1 MQSALTPHDSAL
13 LNQIC
18 SDVCQA
24 IVTIQEQQP
33 ELLLEKYRSIPW
45 NSPRQQSGLI
55 KKLVELLGSESE
67 WNILVSK
74 LQQFLKALFIHEAL
88 DSQILIELVNR
99 IYYLNPA
106 ESKTNRHLNS
116 SLDISNNYPV
126 GFQELKSDE
135 STQEI
140 SESPQKQIE
149 SEQAANNS
157 QNDSESSNYQPLA
170 NSNNKSPIAVLLLD
184 AENII
189 LNPETERFL
198 ETVCNFPIQVKVAF
212 ANWYR
217 KGKLDTELHMR
228 NYDLIHVPSGKD
240 NADGKMIAFGSA
252 IHERFFHAREVLVC
266 SSDKVMTNLCNH
278 LQQNGLMV
286 YHVTKKGN
294 VITINNSKTNQLT
307 THLMLPTLEQFLSN
321 IKEIIREEETRAN
334 HQWVQLSKIS
344 QVFNSKYNLGLNKVL
359 SHHLPGKTVKD
370 IFMSKSE
377 FVVHQ
382 IPEDNETY
390 VTLFNAPGLNNYI
403 PKNK

>member
-1 MQSALTPHDSAL
+1 MQSALTPHDPAL

-24 IVTIQEQQP
+24 IVAIQEQQP
-33 ELLLEKYRSIPW
+33 ELLLEKYRLIPW

-67 WNILVSK
+67 WNILISK

-88 DSQILIELVNR
+88 DSKILIELVNR

-106 ESKTNRHLNS
+106 ESKANRHLNS
-116 SLDISNNYPV
+116 TFDVINNLPV
-126 GFQELKSDE
+126 GFKELNNDE
-135 STQEI
+135 LNQQITED
-140 SESPQKQIE
+140 PQNQI
-149 SEQAANNS
+149 
-157 QNDSESSNYQPLA
+157 DSENTANHHQNQLELA
-170 NSNNKSPIAVLLLD
+170 NHHPISTSNSKSPISVLLLD

-189 LNPETERFL
+189 LNLETEQFL
-198 ETVCNFPIQVKVAF
+198 ETICNFPIQVKVAF

-217 KGKLDTELHMR
+217 KGKLDTELHTR

-252 IHERFFHAREVLVC
+252 IHERFPHAREVLVC

-278 LQQNGLMV
+278 LQQNGLVV

-294 VITINNSKTNQLT
+294 VITINNSKINQVT
-307 THLMLPTLEQFLSN
+307 THLMLPTVEQFLSH
-321 IKEIIREEETRAN
+321 IKDIIREEETRTN

-344 QVFNSKYNLGLNKVL
+344 QVFNSKYNLGISKVL

-370 IFMSKSE
+370 IFIDKSE
-377 FVVHQ
+377 FVIHQ

-390 VTLFNAPGLNNYI
+390 ITLFNAPEFKNGDS
-403 PKNK
+403 KNK